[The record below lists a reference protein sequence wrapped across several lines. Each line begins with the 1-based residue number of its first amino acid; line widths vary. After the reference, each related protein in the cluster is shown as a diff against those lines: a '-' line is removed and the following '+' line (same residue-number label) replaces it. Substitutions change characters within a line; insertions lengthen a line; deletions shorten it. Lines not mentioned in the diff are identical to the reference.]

1 MLLKFNFKN
10 FKSFKDEVSL
20 DLTATKITEFSDRN
34 FEVGNIKVLPIA
46 SIFGAN
52 ASGKSNV
59 MEAFKFMVDYIVFSL
74 NFAGAQINPN
84 LQLSFLYKSFY
95 CINI

>member
-1 MLLKFNFKN
+1 MLLKFKFKN
-10 FKSFKDEVSL
+10 YKSFKEEVCL

-59 MEAFKFMVDYIVFSL
+59 MEAFRCMRKYIIDSL
-74 NFAGAQINPN
+74 YEMAPDRPEA
-84 LQLSFLYKSFY
+84 Y
-95 CINI
+95 